1 MLSSVGQE
9 SSTSGREECL
19 VMPVYTLARYRFLTT
34 AAPPRGGSAQLSVS
48 EKKLMFS
55 SINFIQ
61 TELQAIK
68 QSKEN
73 YGYNYKLLQ
82 SLKHHLL
89 LK

>member
-1 MLSSVGQE
+1 MIKHF
-9 SSTSGREECL
+9 
-19 VMPVYTLARYRFLTT
+19 FLTEKIFFFN
-34 AAPPRGGSAQLSVS
+34 S

>member
-1 MLSSVGQE
+1 
-9 SSTSGREECL
+9 
-19 VMPVYTLARYRFLTT
+19 
-34 AAPPRGGSAQLSVS
+34 
-48 EKKLMFS
+48 MFS

-61 TELQAIK
+61 TELQAIEQNK
-68 QSKEN
+68 VN

>member
-1 MLSSVGQE
+1 MIKKNFNSE
-9 SSTSGREECL
+9 KKIFFNR
-19 VMPVYTLARYRFLTT
+19 
-34 AAPPRGGSAQLSVS
+34 
-48 EKKLMFS
+48 EKKLMFA

-61 TELQAIK
+61 TELQTIE
-68 QSKEN
+68 QNKEN

>member
-1 MLSSVGQE
+1 MIKKIV
-9 SSTSGREECL
+9 
-19 VMPVYTLARYRFLTT
+19 FN
-34 AAPPRGGSAQLSVS
+34 S
-48 EKKLMFS
+48 EKKMFS

-61 TELQAIK
+61 TELQVIE
-68 QSKEN
+68 QNKEN

>member
-1 MLSSVGQE
+1 MIKKNFNSE
-9 SSTSGREECL
+9 KKIFFNR
-19 VMPVYTLARYRFLTT
+19 
-34 AAPPRGGSAQLSVS
+34 
-48 EKKLMFS
+48 EKKLMFA

-61 TELQAIK
+61 TELQAIE
-68 QSKEN
+68 QNKEN